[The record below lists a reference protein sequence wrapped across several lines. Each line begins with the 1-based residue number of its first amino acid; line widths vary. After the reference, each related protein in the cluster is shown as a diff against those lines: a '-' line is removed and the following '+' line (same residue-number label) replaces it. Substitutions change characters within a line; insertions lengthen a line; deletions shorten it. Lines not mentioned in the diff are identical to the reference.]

1 MKLSTIK
8 EKDKFEGK
16 IRPIDIST
24 DSKKLAEFFNAID
37 DLWPGTWTQGI
48 KYDEKR
54 AREFIEKRKALE
66 TFVAFDPQDHLV
78 GFCSIHKR
86 MEEPNVSYIGVL
98 GAHPD
103 VLGKKYGK
111 HLLLTATEFSV
122 KNGDL
127 RQDLNTWPSNMRAV
141 PLYKKIGL
149 QWVPNTSVYM
159 QNYIP
164 AILQNSFCKPFFD
177 KHPDWYLDQK
187 REITQT
193 PDEQTLGN
201 MNVFYYRFEKD
212 EDFLEIIIDR
222 YSRAMTGLTRKLNGE
237 SIKITLL
244 QKNHKAFA
252 GVEQD
257 FSLIINNET
266 NKDLSVIAS
275 MEGSKEVKI
284 KTSQEMMTIPRGTR
298 ILENTYIV
306 DDTASDTDINR
317 KTPSIK
323 SKIIVDG
330 EVLTLEAGMRA
341 YQLIDMNISDQAWW
355 RPSGKQEIPLRL
367 QNRSEK
373 NIKGELILWS
383 INEIDILSPI
393 IPIKLTSEENIGVRV
408 QLDIP
413 PRDKDI
419 FTTLYCQ
426 IKMKDIKSRVY
437 EIPIF
442 ISNNLG
448 LAAGLQKDK
457 KRIIIQN
464 QHIQGIIDLEG
475 AKAEF
480 RSIDDTIMG
489 LGVRTLDYG
498 PPFGFSE
505 FNQVEFSSEIIERR
519 NSIQVKLSKRGQS
532 KMDLIFH
539 RIFEL
544 RAGDTHFSTWTEIQ
558 NLGTVDDQITTILEP
573 HFTQGINMPLGNTY
587 IILDGQLV
595 YGPTFF
601 WPAAK
606 GDLPEETNRFEPW
619 ICVQFEEISYYHIYE
634 TFNTKA
640 DPSRNKLSSL
650 EKKIHIS
657 ALSSSYG
664 PKSWIGI
671 GHLDWKRVRELSYYL
686 SKNQILSP
694 IQRKIELKSYL
705 NIDIPKNQ
713 LLIGKKQSEIHFVLN
728 SIRQMPLNGQLII
741 EAPQEWQITPE
752 KFDITNLNML
762 NSQEFKCKI
771 SLPDNIKFGI
781 YILHFVIQSPE
792 KRESKDIRFLVLN
805 GSENPEIFNLPPV
818 SNKDISL
825 VKNKTLEITS
835 SVDFAACLIQI
846 KYNETFFLSS
856 NFPNYCPSIFF
867 SKDPGGMVNSILLGD
882 SDDLDDY
889 KYFKEKYS
897 ISKSYSDPW
906 FGVEYSVT
914 IHEQKSLRGL
924 VMKISYELLGG
935 ESNLVRVRTT
945 IHNPTSSTFRFRSL
959 SLLSP
964 EIDGSTENIVS
975 EFSTGDETSFQFTRD
990 NPVPILGIGPKEMSY
1005 FTFKKANNSLSLIK
1019 TSPNSK
1025 IFPLDGGKMILGA
1038 GFMTSWF
1045 LEPNQTEEVSYFI
1058 TLNSNEQ
1065 FLEGI
1070 LQIFGEND

>member
-1 MKLSTIK
+1 MNISIIK
-8 EKDKFEGK
+8 DRDKFEGK
-16 IRPIDIST
+16 IRLIDTST
-24 DSKKLAEFFNAID
+24 DSKKLADFFNAID

-78 GFCSIHKR
+78 GFCSVHKR

-111 HLLLTATEFSV
+111 HLLLTAIEFSV

-177 KHPDWYLDQK
+177 KHPDWYLNQK

-212 EDFLEIIIDR
+212 EDFLEVIIDR

-244 QKNHKAFA
+244 QKNHKVFA

-257 FSLIINNET
+257 FSLIMNNES
-266 NKDLSVIAS
+266 NKDLSVIVS
-275 MEGSKEVKI
+275 MEGSKGVKV
-284 KTSQEMMTIPRGTR
+284 KSSQEMMTIPRGTQ
-298 ILENTYIV
+298 ILENTYVV
-306 DDTASDTDINR
+306 DDTTSDTDINR

-330 EVLTLEAGMRA
+330 EVLTLEAGMRV
-341 YQLIDMNISDQAWW
+341 YQLIDINISDQAWW
-355 RPSGKQEIPLRL
+355 RPSGKQEIPLHI

-373 NIKGELILWS
+373 SIEGEMLFWS

-393 IPIKLTSEENIGVRV
+393 IPIKLANEENIGVKV

-413 PRDKDI
+413 PGDKDI

-426 IKMKDIKSRVY
+426 IKMKNIKSRVY

-475 AKAEF
+475 AKAKF
-480 RSIDDTIMG
+480 RTSNETIMG

-505 FNQVEFSSEIIERR
+505 FNQVEFSSELIEKK

-532 KMDLIFH
+532 KRDLYFH

-558 NLGTVDDQITTILEP
+558 NLGTVNDQITTILEP
-573 HFTQGINMPLGNTY
+573 YFTQGINMPLGNTF
-587 IILDGQLV
+587 IVLDGQLV
-595 YGPTFF
+595 CGPTFF
-601 WPAAK
+601 WPAGK
-606 GDLPEETNRFEPW
+606 GDLPEGTNRYEPW

-634 TFNTKA
+634 TINTKA

-650 EKKIHIS
+650 EKKIHIP
-657 ALSSSYG
+657 ALSSSSG
-664 PKSWIGI
+664 PKSWIGCGNI
-671 GHLDWKRVRELSYYL
+671 DWKRVRELSYYL
-686 SKNQILSP
+686 SRNQILSP
-694 IQRKIELKSYL
+694 IQRKIEPKSYL
-705 NIDIPKNQ
+705 NIDIPRKQ

-741 EAPQEWQITPE
+741 ETPQGWQITPE
-752 KFDITNLNML
+752 KFDITNINMM
-762 NSQEFKCKI
+762 NSQEFKCKFD
-771 SLPDNIKFGI
+771 LPNNIKFGI
-781 YILHFVIQSPE
+781 YTLHFVIQSPE
-792 KRESKDIRFLVLN
+792 KRESKNIRFLVFN
-805 GSENPEIFNLPPV
+805 DSENPEILNLPPV
-818 SNKDISL
+818 SNKKLSL
-825 VKNKTLEITS
+825 MKNKTLEITS
-835 SVDFAACLIQI
+835 SVDFAACLTQI
-846 KYNETFFLSS
+846 KHNGMLFLSS
-856 NFPNYCPSIFF
+856 NFPNYSPSIFF
-867 SKDPGGMVNSILLGD
+867 SKDPGGMVNSIILGEG
-882 SDDLDDY
+882 DDLDDF
-889 KYFKEKYS
+889 KYFKENYS
-897 ISKSYSDPW
+897 VSKCHSDSW
-906 FGVEYSVT
+906 FGVEYSVK

-935 ESNLVRVRTT
+935 ESSLVRVRTT
-945 IHNPTSSTFRFRSL
+945 IYNPTSTTFRFRSF

-964 EIDGSTENIVS
+964 EIDGSIENIVS
-975 EFSTGDETSFQFTRD
+975 KFSTGSETSFQFTRD
-990 NPVPILGIGPKEMSY
+990 NPVPIFGVGPNEMTY
-1005 FTFKKANNSLSLIK
+1005 LTFKKDNNSLSLIK

-1025 IFPLDGGKMILGA
+1025 IFPLDVGKMILGA
-1038 GFMTSWF
+1038 GFITSWI
-1045 LEPNQTEEVSYFI
+1045 LEPDQTEEVSYFI
-1058 TLNSNEQ
+1058 ALNSNEQ

-1070 LQIFGEND
+1070 SQIFGEYV